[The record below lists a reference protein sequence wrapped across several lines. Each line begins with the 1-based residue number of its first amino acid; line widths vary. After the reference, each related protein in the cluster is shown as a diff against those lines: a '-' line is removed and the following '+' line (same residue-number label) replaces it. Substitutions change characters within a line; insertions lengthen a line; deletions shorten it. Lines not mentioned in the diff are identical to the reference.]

1 MVKCG
6 KGLHCVEPELEAV
19 LGTKESKQPWRCQK
33 KQQKK
38 TKDKHGK
45 LTRHKTVQK
54 PGAKV
59 KIFTIAKTIFGGG
72 VLAMVI
78 LGGLIFFKNRNSR
91 KAAQTEQV
99 RLSTCSLDL

>member
-1 MVKCG
+1 MQGGDAGGGVFRI
-6 KGLHCVEPELEAV
+6 ANQ
-19 LGTKESKQPWRCQK
+19 S
-33 KQQKK
+33 
-38 TKDKHGK
+38 
-45 LTRHKTVQK
+45 KTVQK
-54 PGAKV
+54 PEAKV
-59 KIFTIAKTIFGGG
+59 NVTGKVDTSGHLPKKQAVDIFKIAKTIFGGG

>member
-1 MVKCG
+1 MLFGEANHRCKCPAG
-6 KGLHCVEPELEAV
+6 FS
-19 LGTKESKQPWRCQK
+19 GTTCGQK
-33 KQQKK
+33 
-38 TKDKHGK
+38 TF
-45 LTRHKTVQK
+45 QK

-59 KIFTIAKTIFGGG
+59 NVTGKVDTSGHLPKKPAVGGADLTIFGIAKTIFGGG